1 MNENNKQKDEQDR
14 IFAEGHD
21 KSVELLGA
29 CSTPHGFLASPQKIH
44 NYSRVWG
51 RDSMIIG
58 LAALMTGNADLIET
72 FRKSLITLVEN
83 QGFHGEIPSNV
94 DPHTGRI
101 SYGGMAGR
109 VDADLLF
116 VIGCGEYWTATGD
129 NDFIEYMLPKIEKVA
144 FLLGCWEFNNR
155 GLIYVPQTG
164 DWADEYLHHGYVLY
178 DQLLYLQAKRTLR
191 SIYKHVYE
199 SEDHSLT
206 DAVGHLKNLIQANYW
221 IEEDHSIPDEVYH
234 EILYKKGMT
243 AACECEDR
251 YWMSYFSPHGYG
263 YRFDAFANVLV
274 SLTDVSDDERREQ
287 VDQHIEAIVGDRQCR
302 LLPAFHPVITPVE
315 EADWQHL
322 RMTFSYSFKNK
333 PHEYHNGGLW
343 PMITGFYVADL
354 VKRDKRERAREYLR
368 CIHDANASEMD
379 NDPWSFPEFVNG
391 QSFEPGGTKWQG
403 WSAAGAL
410 IGHYALAGSPVF
422 RIDKD

>member
-1 MNENNKQKDEQDR
+1 MNDNTNQDG
-14 IFAEGHD
+14 IFAEGHE
-21 KSVELLGA
+21 KSLDLLRE
-29 CSTPHGFLASPQKIH
+29 CSTPHGFFASPRKVR

-58 LAALMTGNADLIET
+58 LAAVMTGDADLIET
-72 FRKSLITLVEN
+72 FRRSLVALVEN

-94 DPHTGRI
+94 DPQTGRV

-116 VIGCGEYWTATGD
+116 IIGCGEYWKATGD
-129 NDFIEYMLPKIEKVA
+129 DDFIQDMLPKIEKVA
-144 FLLGCWEFNNR
+144 FLLGCWEFNTR

-164 DWADEYLHHGYVLY
+164 DWADEYLHHGYILY
-178 DQLLYLQAKRTLR
+178 DQLLYLQAKKTLR
-191 SIYKHVYE
+191 SMYKHIHQ

-206 DAVGHLKNLIQANYW
+206 DSIGRLKTLIRANYW
-221 IEEDHSIPDEVYH
+221 IEEDDNIPDEVYH
-234 EILYKKGMT
+234 EILYKKGLT
-243 AACECEDR
+243 AAGECRDR
-251 YWMSYFSPHGYG
+251 YWMPYFSPHGYG

-287 VDQHIEAIVGDRQCR
+287 VDQHIDRVVGDRHCKV
-302 LLPAFHPVITPVE
+302 LPAFQPVITPVE
-315 EADWQHL
+315 ETDWQHL

-354 VKRDKRERAREYLR
+354 CKRNKEGRAREYLR
-368 CIHDANASEMD
+368 CIHEANASQMD

-410 IGHYALAGSPVF
+410 IGHYALEGRPVF
-422 RIDKD
+422 RIDDE